1 MRRVMMVRAVTRER
15 MSVMTEAVS
24 HVGLRERVSV
34 WVAVSVWVLLS
45 WVWVVWAVVW
55 AVTAWLFAVVVWIL
69 LC

>member
-15 MSVMTEAVS
+15 MRVMREALS

-34 WVAVSVWVLLS
+34 WDEVLIWVVLSWFWVDWVL
-45 WVWVVWAVVW
+45 VW
-55 AVTAWLFAVVVWIL
+55 AVTAWLLAVVVWIL